1 MAKYDVIIQNS
12 ASKQTFLLTGNT
24 DTSESHLY
32 HRFEVE
38 IDAPEGEYVYV
49 CVRND
54 REDVEYE
61 FKTPVLDTV
70 VHVGDEEMVLRDLQP
85 STGLLRIGENVD
97 PENVYEETSE
107 KNNPTTFYYYDE

>member
-1 MAKYDVIIQNS
+1 MAKYDIIIQNS

-38 IDAPEGEYVYV
+38 IDAPEGEYVYA

-54 REDVEYE
+54 RDDVEYE
-61 FKTPVLDTV
+61 FKTPLLDTI
-70 VHVGDEEMVLRDLQP
+70 VHAGEDEILLRDLQP
-85 STGLLRIGENVD
+85 STGLLRIGENVA
-97 PENVYEETSE
+97 PENVYDKED
-107 KNNPTTFYYYDE
+107 KNNNTTFYYYDE

>member
-1 MAKYDVIIQNS
+1 MAKYDIIIQNN

-54 REDVEYE
+54 RDDVEYE
-61 FKTPVLDTV
+61 FKTPLLETI
-70 VHVGDEEMVLRDLQP
+70 VHVGEDEILLRDLQP
-85 STGLLRIGENVD
+85 STGLLRVGNEIKEANTYD
-97 PENVYEETSE
+97 NNKE
-107 KNNPTTFYYYDE
+107 KTIFYYDN

>member
-38 IDAPEGEYVYV
+38 IDAPEGEYTYV

-61 FKTPVLDTV
+61 FKTPVLDTI
-70 VHVGDEEMVLRDLQP
+70 VHIGDEELVLRDLQP
-85 STGLLRIGENVD
+85 STGLLRVGNDITAANTYD
-97 PENVYEETSE
+97 NNKE
-107 KNNPTTFYYYDE
+107 KTIFYYDN